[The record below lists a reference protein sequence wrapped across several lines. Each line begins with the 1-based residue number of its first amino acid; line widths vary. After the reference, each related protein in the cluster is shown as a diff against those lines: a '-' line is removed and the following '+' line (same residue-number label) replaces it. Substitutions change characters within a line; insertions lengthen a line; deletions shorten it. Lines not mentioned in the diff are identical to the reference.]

1 MTKNEVIKEVKTAIS
16 TTFENM
22 NIIEYEVLCY
32 GTGTLTVLDDVLNSL
47 PSQFRIIDPT
57 VESITQQFDDYDI
70 AELTDYCNDVA
81 EKRGQQFTQ
90 ALQNIS
96 SQLTEAITQVFT
108 DTTEHNIGRLKYW
121 IDMYANVTNGEE
133 INHVNNYYQLLVEIM
148 VNNDLTE
155 DDMSDLKGDYS
166 DWLHE
171 TANIIL
177 DSFGTPDEFD
187 HDEWL
192 QHLQRYEELTFQEQQ
207 YINMLQTQR

>member
-1 MTKNEVIKEVKTAIS
+1 MTKNEVISQIKNDINVY
-16 TTFENM
+16 FNDM
-22 NIIEYEVLCY
+22 NYIEYSELCY
-32 GTGTLTVLDDVLNSL
+32 GTGTLSVLDEILNNL
-47 PSQFRIIDPT
+47 PKQFRVIDPT
-57 VESITQQFDDYDI
+57 VEKVIQQFNEYDI
-70 AELTDYCNDVA
+70 AELTDYCNEISD
-81 EKRGQQFTQ
+81 KRGQQFTQ

-121 IDMYANVTNGEE
+121 IDVYADVTNGEE
-133 INHVNNYYQLLVEIM
+133 INHVNNYYQLLLEIM

-207 YINMLQTQR
+207 YINMLQTQK